1 MQNAKQKRAQKCG
14 HKVLTS
20 AFCHPNA
27 DPKQKSRVS
36 QDHFETGFIWT
47 FFFVAPAAL
56 NAMGMKGMSSEL
68 YEKKL
73 PYKVNAVA
81 GMWQ

>member
-47 FFFVAPAAL
+47 FFFCGTSCTECDG
-56 NAMGMKGMSSEL
+56 NER
-68 YEKKL
+68 YEFGTL
-73 PYKVNAVA
+73 
-81 GMWQ
+81 